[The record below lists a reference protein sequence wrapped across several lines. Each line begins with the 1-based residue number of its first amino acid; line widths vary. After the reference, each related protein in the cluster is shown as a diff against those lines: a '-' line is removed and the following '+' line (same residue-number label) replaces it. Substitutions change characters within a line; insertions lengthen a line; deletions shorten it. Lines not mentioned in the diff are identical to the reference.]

1 VSWAEL
7 ARRACSAAG
16 VSSERLEEVSAASCG
31 FAAARPGYSALASE
45 RAMLLPPLD
54 DALKRYVVAVQERAN
69 AADAGQQPGE
79 AAHYA
84 S

>member
-1 VSWAEL
+1 
-7 ARRACSAAG
+7 
-16 VSSERLEEVSAASCG
+16 
-31 FAAARPGYSALASE
+31 
-45 RAMLLPPLD
+45 MLLPPLD

-69 AADAGQQPGE
+69 GAEAEQPGE